1 MIDHL
6 IFLIDQFAR
15 VSVLETLKQHKHN
28 QALCQLIKLLILIKS
43 MAYLL
48 SEPSNYRVSKKIVF
62 WEMALPLIK

>member
-28 QALCQLIKLLILIKS
+28 QALCQLIKLFILIKRK
-43 MAYLL
+43 AYLL
-48 SEPSNYRVSKKIVF
+48 TQ
-62 WEMALPLIK
+62 